1 MKKYIYTICF
11 TLLLGG
17 CDSFLDEKPSKDIDT
32 PGTLESLQALLDN
45 SSSMNVYPALPLM
58 MGDEYFSDDAGILSL
73 PPWQQN
79 LYLWK
84 AKPFQIDDQIY
95 SWRDSYNQI
104 QTANI
109 VLESLTEIETITP
122 QWNEIKG
129 AALFFRAQAY
139 FNLYNLFLDGPNL
152 EQSGLAPLIPIRRSS
167 KIILKAEY
175 TGKEEIKK
183 LIREDMEEAATL
195 LPEVVLYQF
204 RPGVKA
210 AKALKS
216 RVYLAWEEYENAQK
230 EAGELIQAGLDLM
243 DYSNL
248 DSTVSYPFDL
258 FNSEVLWQSRMGG
271 YSFMYSQSAFQVNPE
286 LLALYDD
293 QDLRKSHLFVK
304 RPAGYVNF
312 RGSYDGGI
320 TLFAG
325 LAADEVYLI
334 YAECLI
340 RAGNLSRAADVL
352 NQLLMT
358 RYAEGFEPLQ
368 FDNETAALEVVL
380 KERRKELLFRGLRW
394 QDLRRLNKD
403 ERFKTTLNRSF
414 EAVSYELAPNSENY
428 VLPVPSRELSFN

>member
-1 MKKYIYTICF
+1 MKKYIYIIYTGIM
-11 TLLLGG
+11 LGA

-32 PGTLESLQALLDN
+32 PGTLDSLQALLDN
-45 SSSMNVYPALPLM
+45 SSSMNVYPAIPLM
-58 MGDEYFSDDAGILSL
+58 LGDEYFSNDAGILSL

-84 AKPFQIDDQIY
+84 DKPFQIDDLIFD
-95 SWRDSYNQI
+95 WRDAYNQI

-109 VLESLTEIETITP
+109 ILEALEEINTITP

-139 FNLYNLFLDGPNL
+139 FNLYNLFLDGHNL
-152 EQSGLAPLIPIRRSS
+152 EQSGLTPQIPIRRSS
-167 KIILKAEY
+167 KILLKAEY

-183 LIREDMEEAATL
+183 LIREDMEESVTL
-195 LPEVVLYQF
+195 LPEVVLYPF
-204 RPGVKA
+204 RPSVKA
-210 AKALKS
+210 AKAFKA
-216 RVYLAWEEYENAQK
+216 RVYLAWEEYANAQK
-230 EAGELIQAGLDLM
+230 AAGELIQSGLALM
-243 DYSNL
+243 DYKKLNPK
-248 DSTVSYPFDL
+248 VSYPFDL
-258 FNSEVLWQSRMGG
+258 FNSEVLWHSRIGG
-271 YSFMYSQSAFQVNPE
+271 YSFMFSQSAFQVNPE
-286 LLALYDD
+286 LLALYEEE
-293 QDLRKSHLFVK
+293 DLRKSLLFIK
-304 RPAGYVNF
+304 RPSGYVNF

-340 RAGNLSRAADVL
+340 RAGDLSRAADVL
-352 NQLLMT
+352 NSLLVT

-403 ERFKTTLNRSF
+403 DRFKTTLER
-414 EAVSYELAPNSENY
+414 SYENVSFKLAPNSENY
-428 VLPVPSRELSFN
+428 LIPVPPRELSFN